1 MPDPKV
7 QDTNAKAKSHRAE
20 IAEIDFGSFKIL
32 GLLLQDATFAVAVS
46 QIAELF
52 QLDKTIATR
61 ELKALLG
68 ADLQLDKVASK
79 VHPKAVNCIS
89 LSQFETVIAELSF
102 NPLQKNGNPRYTANT
117 VRIAQ
122 SFARLSI
129 GMTLQQRFS
138 DAFGIKFDKE
148 DRDAWFKARE
158 IGIFERNNL
167 TDGILRYIKA
177 NPDRSEAYQKFVYAN
192 CSDALNLALTGQKAK
207 YWRDSLGLASNGLR
221 DVWSEKMLDRLKT
234 LEELAGRKI
243 DKGLEPLEAV
253 KAAIEAIDYP
263 VLPVDKLFKPNPNA

>member
-1 MPDPKV
+1 MSDPKV
-7 QDTNAKAKSHRAE
+7 QDTNAKAKTHRAE
-20 IAEIDFGSFKIL
+20 IETIDFGSFKIK
-32 GLLLQDATFAVAVS
+32 GLLLQDGAFAVAVS

-52 QLDKTIATR
+52 QFLNKNLSRD
-61 ELKALLG
+61 LKDLLG
-68 ADLQLDKVASK
+68 AGFQFLKVTSK
-79 VHPKAVNCIS
+79 LHPKAVNCIS
-89 LSQFETVIAELSF
+89 LSQFATVVVKLSI
-102 NPLQKNGNPRYTANT
+102 KGNP
-117 VRIAQ
+117 IAQ
-122 SFARLSI
+122 ELNLLTIEF
-129 GMTLQQRFS
+129 TFVQRFS

-148 DRDAWFKARE
+148 ERDAWFQARA

-167 TDGILRYIKA
+167 TDGILRYLKA
-177 NPDRSEAYQKFVYAN
+177 NPDRSEVYQKFVYSN

-207 YWRDSLGLASNGLR
+207 YWRESLGLGKDGLR

-263 VLPVDKLFKPNPNA
+263 ILPVDKLFKPNPAA